1 MGFLS
6 KLFGGGANNVD
17 AGKLIKDGALL
28 IDARS
33 PQEFSGGHIEG
44 AVNIPHNVIARI
56 IHTKTSDKK
65 RAIVVYCQSGGRS
78 AMAVTALKR
87 AGYALAENGGTIDA
101 LRRQLGNPSHG

>member
-1 MGFLS
+1 MGFFS
-6 KLFGGGANNVD
+6 NLFGGGASKAD
-17 AGKLIKDGALL
+17 LSQLIEDGALL

-33 PQEFSGGHIEG
+33 PQEYAGGHIEG
-44 AVNIPHNVIARI
+44 AVNIPHNVIAQT

-87 AGYALAENGGTIDA
+87 AGYALVENGGAIDM
-101 LRRQLGNPSHG
+101 LRRQLGE